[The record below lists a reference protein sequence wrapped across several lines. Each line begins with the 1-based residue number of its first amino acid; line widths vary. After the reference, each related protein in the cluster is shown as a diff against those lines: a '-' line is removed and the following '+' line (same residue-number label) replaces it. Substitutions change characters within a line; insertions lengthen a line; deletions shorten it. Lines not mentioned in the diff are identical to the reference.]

1 MKFHRNLD
9 RVVRGDGLDGGGV
22 VLACAIVEGLPRGD
36 GLGWV
41 VVCACDGLCGG
52 ADRCEW

>member
-22 VLACAIVEGLPRGD
+22 VLACAIVEGLPRCD
-36 GLGWV
+36 GMGWV
-41 VVCACDGLCGG
+41 VV
-52 ADRCEW
+52 